1 MKIRFF
7 AALLLAALCILCFAG
22 CGAAANEQLDTLED
36 AVEYRLDAA
45 EDAIEAQAEAIITDD
60 PVPAAPAPAE
70 QPVPTE
76 PAPTTPIP
84 TEPPVSIELVTAEPV
99 SIEIVSAEP
108 VSSEPVSAEPSPIVV
123 TSLLLKDDAEKIAL
137 EHAGFTIDQVQG
149 LHAELDMDSNKLE
162 YEVEF
167 YVDRCEYNYDIDA
180 ATGAV
185 LSWEK
190 DLDD

>member
-7 AALLLAALCILCFAG
+7 AVLLLAALCILCFAG
-22 CGAAANEQLDTLED
+22 CGAAANEQLDTMED
-36 AVEYRLDAA
+36 VVEYRLDAA
-45 EDAIEAQAEAIITDD
+45 EDAIEAQVEAIITDD

-76 PAPTTPIP
+76 PVP
-84 TEPPVSIELVTAEPV
+84 TEPVSTEP
-99 SIEIVSAEP
+99 A
-108 VSSEPVSAEPSPIVV
+108 PIVV
-123 TSLLLKDDAEKIAL
+123 TSLLLKDDAKKVAL

-149 LHAELDMDSNKLE
+149 LHAELDTDNGKLE

-167 YVDRCEYNYDIDA
+167 YVDRCEYSYEIDA

-185 LSWEK
+185 ISWEK
-190 DLDD
+190 DLND

>member
-22 CGAAANEQLDTLED
+22 CGAAANEQLDTMED

-45 EDAIEAQAEAIITDD
+45 EDAIESQVEAIITDE

-70 QPVPTE
+70 QPIPTE
-76 PAPTTPIP
+76 PAPTVPMP
-84 TEPPVSIELVTAEPV
+84 TEPPVSTEPV
-99 SIEIVSAEP
+99 AVVAP
-108 VSSEPVSAEPSPIVV
+108 TPIVV
-123 TSLLLKDDAEKIAL
+123 TSLLLKDDAIKIAL

-149 LHAELDMDSNKLE
+149 LHTELDMDSDKLE

-167 YVDRCEYNYDIDA
+167 YVDRCEYSYEIDA

-185 LSWEK
+185 ISWEK

>member
-99 SIEIVSAEP
+99 S
-108 VSSEPVSAEPSPIVV
+108 AEPSPIVV

>member
-22 CGAAANEQLDTLED
+22 CGTAANEQLDTIED

-45 EDAIEAQAEAIITDD
+45 EDVIEAQVESIITDD
-60 PVPAAPAPAE
+60 PVPVAPAPVEEPA
-70 QPVPTE
+70 PTE
-76 PAPTTPIP
+76 PAPAAPMP
-84 TEPPVSIELVTAEPV
+84 TEPPVSTEPV
-99 SIEIVSAEP
+99 SVAP
-108 VSSEPVSAEPSPIVV
+108 APIVV
-123 TSLLLKDDAEKIAL
+123 TSLLLKDDVKKIAL
-137 EHAGFTIDQVQG
+137 EHAGFTIGQVQG
-149 LHAELDMDSNKLE
+149 LRAELDLDSDKLE

-167 YVDRCEYNYDIDA
+167 YVDRCEYSYEIDA

-185 LSWEK
+185 ISWEK

>member
-22 CGAAANEQLDTLED
+22 CGAAANEQLDTMED
-36 AVEYRLDAA
+36 AVEHRLDAA
-45 EDAIEAQAEAIITDD
+45 EDAIESQVEAIITDD
-60 PVPAAPAPAE
+60 PVPAAPAPVE

-76 PAPTTPIP
+76 PAPTAPMP
-84 TEPPVSIELVTAEPV
+84 TEPPVSTEPV
-99 SIEIVSAEP
+99 SVAP
-108 VSSEPVSAEPSPIVV
+108 TPIVV
-123 TSLLLKDDAEKIAL
+123 TSLLLKDDAKKVAL

-149 LHAELDMDSNKLE
+149 LHAELDMDSDKLE

-167 YVDRCEYNYDIDA
+167 YVDRYEYSYDIDA

-185 LSWEK
+185 ISWEK